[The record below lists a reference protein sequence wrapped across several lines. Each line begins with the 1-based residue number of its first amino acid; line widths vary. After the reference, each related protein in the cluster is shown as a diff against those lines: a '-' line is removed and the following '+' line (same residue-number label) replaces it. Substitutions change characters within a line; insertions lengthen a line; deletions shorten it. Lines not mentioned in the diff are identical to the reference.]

1 MHVLRVDR
9 NNVVQDTLVQVG
21 ELVCVGGS
29 VVCVWV
35 GRVGGGS
42 MVRMGNVVCVGG
54 KGGEWVS
61 VVCVWVVMM

>member
-1 MHVLRVDR
+1 MVCVWVGSVMCVHVLRVDR

-35 GRVGGGS
+35 GRVGDGEYG
-42 MVRMGNVVCVGG
+42 VCG
-54 KGGEWVS
+54 W
-61 VVCVWVVMM
+61 